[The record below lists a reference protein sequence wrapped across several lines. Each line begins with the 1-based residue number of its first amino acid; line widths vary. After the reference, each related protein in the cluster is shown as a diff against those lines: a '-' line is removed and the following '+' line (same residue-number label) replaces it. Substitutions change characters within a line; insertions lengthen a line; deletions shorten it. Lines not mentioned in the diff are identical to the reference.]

1 MTYISLLHIV
11 CLCSH
16 SHSRMDLVPFYARL
30 VATLHPCLDDISP
43 ALVDMLM
50 RDFRFQVR
58 KKDQVHIHSKLK
70 NVRFIG
76 MCVCVCACAC
86 VCVCVCVCVHVFV

>member
-1 MTYISLLHIV
+1 
-11 CLCSH
+11 
-16 SHSRMDLVPFYARL
+16 MDLVPFYARL
-30 VATLHPCLDDISP
+30 VATLHPCLDDIAP

-76 MCVCVCACAC
+76 ECARVRACMRGCVGVTCVS
-86 VCVCVCVCVHVFV
+86 VCRLPPPSS

>member
-1 MTYISLLHIV
+1 MCELLIHFLFFI
-11 CLCSH
+11 LH
-16 SHSRMDLVPFYARL
+16 GLYFRSHSRMDLVPFYARL
-30 VATLHPCLDDISP
+30 VATLHPCLDDIAP
-43 ALVDMLM
+43 TLVDMLM

-76 MCVCVCACAC
+76 E
-86 VCVCVCVCVHVFV
+86 

>member
-1 MTYISLLHIV
+1 
-11 CLCSH
+11 
-16 SHSRMDLVPFYARL
+16 MDLVPFYARL
-30 VATLHPCLDDISP
+30 VATLHPCLDDIAP
-43 ALVDMLM
+43 TLVDMLM

-76 MCVCVCACAC
+76 E
-86 VCVCVCVCVHVFV
+86 